1 MKQVDLEKY
10 GIDRN
15 RLPRHIAIIMDGNGR
30 WARQH
35 GMPRSIGH
43 REGAKSVR
51 DIVETAGVIGIKYLT
66 LYTFSEENWNRPKK
80 EITSLMN
87 LLQHLL
93 RKEAE
98 ELNKNNVRLSFIG
111 RLYKFPENVR
121 AEMERAKNLTASNT
135 GLNLTLALSYGG
147 RSEIIDGI
155 RKILADPSMSSQE
168 LSEDR
173 FRKYLYDPE
182 LPDPDLLIRTSGELR
197 VSNFL
202 LWQIAYTEIWV
213 TPVLW
218 PDFRTEHLL
227 QGIAEYQKRKRRFG
241 RVDSTLY

>member
-1 MKQVDLEKY
+1 LRRVDLEKY
-10 GIDRN
+10 GIDST
-15 RLPRHIAIIMDGNGR
+15 RLPKHIAIIMDGNGR
-30 WARQH
+30 WAKQH

-51 DIVETAGVIGIKYLT
+51 DIVETSSVVGIKYLT
-66 LYTFSEENWNRPKK
+66 LYTFSEENWDRSKK
-80 EITSLMN
+80 EINSLMN
-87 LLQHLL
+87 LLTSLL
-93 RKEAE
+93 RKETP

-111 RLYKFPENVR
+111 RLHKFPERVR
-121 AEMERAKNLTASNT
+121 DEMEKAKSLTAANT

-147 RSEIIDGI
+147 RSEIIDSI
-155 RKILADPSMSSQE
+155 KKLLADPSISSQE
-168 LSEDR
+168 LNEGN
-173 FRKYLYDPE
+173 FKEYLYDPK

-227 QGIAEYQKRKRRFG
+227 QGIAEYQKRERRFG
-241 RVDSTLY
+241 RV